1 MFGMAALRDMSGRSI
16 AAGKECG
23 LRPNDK
29 RLFKLAEPDASVS
42 AFDPIRRGTDPFH
55 GLLDGAARFCNDS

>member
-1 MFGMAALRDMSGRSI
+1 MSGRSI

-29 RLFKLAEPDASVS
+29 RLFKLAEPDSSVS
-42 AFDPIRRGTDPFH
+42 AFDPIH
-55 GLLDGAARFCNDS
+55 GLFDGAARFCNDSYSLTCFVGRDPLI